1 MSKPLRD
8 AGFVAGLVDR
18 RNDRVEATDG
28 WLLALRGSY
37 SPGGALGASRGSIA
51 RQLLTESLL
60 LAALGGVEPFEVLQV
75 LGAVRRLPVPAV
87 GSGPKVLG
95 VFARTSAGRPLV
107 VTVRRGDGFDWWIL
121 GAREMTDEERATFQ
135 AWEAIQ

>member
-1 MSKPLRD
+1 M
-8 AGFVAGLVDR
+8 AV
-18 RNDRVEATDG
+18 T
-28 WLLALRGSY
+28 
-37 SPGGALGASRGSIA
+37 
-51 RQLLTESLL
+51 
-60 LAALGGVEPFEVLQV
+60 LAALRGVEPFEVLQA

-95 VFARTSAGRPLV
+95 VLARTNAGRPLV

-121 GAREMTDEERATFQ
+121 GARDMTDDERATFE